1 MMKGTAK
8 VFNGI
13 SIIGIV
19 IIAFWI
25 FQIDYNNL
33 SFKNNS
39 SAYLGI
45 TSMTMLIITMQLISR
60 QIKNK
65 K

>member
-1 MMKGTAK
+1 MKGTAK

-13 SIIGIV
+13 SIIGLV
-19 IIAFWI
+19 IIVFWF
-25 FQIDYNNL
+25 FQINYDNL
-33 SFKNNS
+33 SFRKNL

-45 TSMTMLIITMQLISR
+45 ASMTMLILAMQLISR
-60 QIKNK
+60 QINRK

>member
-45 TSMTMLIITMQLISR
+45 ASMTMLIITMQLISR